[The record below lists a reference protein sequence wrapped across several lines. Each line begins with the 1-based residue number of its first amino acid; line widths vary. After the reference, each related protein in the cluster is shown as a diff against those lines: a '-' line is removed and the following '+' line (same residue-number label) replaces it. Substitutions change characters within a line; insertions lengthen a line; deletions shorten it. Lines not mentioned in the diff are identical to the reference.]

1 MLAQLKLGKKYH
13 TKTRRK
19 RKVAQL
25 ARKPKFSCK
34 QNDGRQTY
42 RDTSY

>member
-13 TKTRRK
+13 TKTRK

-25 ARKPKFSCK
+25 PRKPKFSCM
-34 QNDGRQTY
+34 QNDERQAY
-42 RDTSY
+42 WDTSY